1 MKKITGKKALIIML
15 LITLSLFISGCQEQE
30 LSVEDIA
37 EKMQKKD
44 AEIEDYSYIMSI
56 NSSAEGERWEGE
68 IEIMYKKP
76 GMMKTHSKNIG
87 GKGDEHLTVSDGEF
101 SWSYMP
107 GTNMVSKIRLP
118 EYKEQ
123 TKSDYISGIEYFLNQ
138 SEVSLL
144 GEEELAG
151 RPAYLLE
158 VIPKVEKE
166 KASED
171 PAEDEEI
178 SPGPTKI
185 WVDKEVWMPLR
196 YETYDSDGNL
206 VQKTEI
212 LDLKINTGIPD
223 SEFKFE
229 IPEGA
234 EIMTVESAS
243 IVLTGDTESSGEVP
257 VEKIKEYAGFELLLP
272 EYLPE
277 GYAFSHSMSRNNEE
291 AVSNGHVYET
301 VILTYINKEEEKVII
316 LTEKVY
322 EGKLK
327 ESTIMEGA
335 ENITINGKE
344 GRYFEEPGDPAKE
357 TKHLSWKIGDVE
369 LSLTASLE
377 KDELLKVAESICKD
391 ERKGEKVK
399 P

>member
-1 MKKITGKKALIIML
+1 MIGKKALITTF
-15 LITLSLFISGCQEQE
+15 LITLALFISGCQEHE

-37 EKMQKKD
+37 EKMQEKD
-44 AEIEDYSYIMSI
+44 AEIEDYSYTMSI
-56 NSSAEGERWEGE
+56 NSSAEGETWEGE
-68 IEIMYKKP
+68 IEVICKNP

-87 GKGDEHLTVSDGEF
+87 GEGNEILTVSDGEF

-107 GTNMVSKIRLP
+107 ETNTVSKIRLP
-118 EYKEQ
+118 EYREQ

-166 KASED
+166 KATEK
-171 PAEDEEI
+171 PAEDGEI

-185 WVDKEVWMPLR
+185 WIDKELWMPLR
-196 YETYDSDGNL
+196 YETYDSNGDL
-206 VQKTEI
+206 VQKIEI

-229 IPEGA
+229 VPEGA
-234 EIMTVESAS
+234 EITTVESAP
-243 IVLTGDTESSGEVP
+243 IMLTGDQESSGEVP
-257 VEKIKEYAGFELLLP
+257 VGKIKEYAGFELLLP

-291 AVSNGHVYET
+291 AASNGHVYET
-301 VILTYINKEEEKVII
+301 VILTYINKEEEKVMV

-322 EGKLK
+322 EGKLT
-327 ESTIMEGA
+327 ESIIIEGT

-344 GRYFEEPGDPAKE
+344 GSYFEEPGDPKKE
-357 TKHLSWKIGDVE
+357 TKRLSWKIGDIE
-369 LSLTASLE
+369 LSLTAPLE
-377 KDELLKVAESICKD
+377 KEELLKIAESIS
-391 ERKGEKVK
+391 EV
-399 P
+399 